1 VTETAPLILW
11 VRRDLRLDDNP
22 MLAAAA
28 ADGRPVI
35 PVFICD
41 AQVSGIGVA
50 PRWRWGL
57 GVAAFAERLA
67 GLGLRLILRRGE
79 ALAVLRALVAETGAS
94 GVWWARLYDEPAVV
108 RDTAVKAALKAAG
121 VEARSFPGH
130 LLVEPWEVAT
140 KAGEPFK
147 VYTPFW
153 RAVSARDWP
162 APVAAP
168 KALRAPAA
176 WPASDRLADWGLGAA
191 MNRGAGI
198 VAPHLQIGD
207 IKATARLAA
216 FLERGIAGYATER
229 DRVDRPGTS
238 GLSENLT
245 YGEIGPRRAW
255 AAVQARLG
263 VRPGDPGPETWGKEL
278 VWREF
283 AHHLAHHTPRLL
295 TGNWR
300 PEWDSFGWRGDSAE
314 AERWRRGMTGEP
326 IVDAGMRELYVTG
339 RMHNRVRMI
348 VASYLTKH
356 LLTHWKIGLDWF
368 ADTLVDWDPAA
379 NAMGW
384 QWVAGSG
391 PDAAPYFRIFNPA
404 TQAAKFD
411 PDRRYRRAW
420 IAEGQA
426 DPPATARAFFAAV
439 PRSWGAAPTAPYPRP
454 LVDLAEGRA
463 RALAAYAARAEKAV
477 AGETPPASFA
487 SRKTR
492 PT

>member
-1 VTETAPLILW
+1 VTEPAPLILW

-22 MLAAAA
+22 MLAAAT
-28 ADGRPVI
+28 ADGRPLI
-35 PVFICD
+35 PLFIAD
-41 AQVSGIGVA
+41 ELVTGIGAA

-57 GVAAFAERLA
+57 GVAAFAAALA
-67 GLGLRLILRRGE
+67 RRGSRLILRRGP
-79 ALAVLRALVAETGAS
+79 ALEVLRALVAETGAS
-94 GVWWARLYDEPAVV
+94 GVWWARLYDAPAVA

-121 VEARSFPGH
+121 IEARSFPGH

-140 KAGEPFK
+140 RSGEPFK

-162 APVAAP
+162 APLAAP
-168 KALRAPAA
+168 RALRPPAS
-176 WPASDRLADWGLGAA
+176 WPATDRLEDWRLGAA
-191 MNRGAGI
+191 MNRGAAV
-198 VAPHLQIGD
+198 VAPHLAVGEAAAQ
-207 IKATARLAA
+207 ARLAA
-216 FLERGIAGYATER
+216 FLAQGLADYASQR

-238 GLSENLT
+238 GLSENFT

-255 AAVQARLG
+255 AAVQARLAA
-263 VRPGDPGPETWGKEL
+263 RPGDPGPETWAKEL

-283 AHHLAHHTPRLL
+283 AHHLAYHTPRLL

-300 PEWDSFGWRGDSAE
+300 PEWDAFPWRPDNPD
-314 AERWRRGMTGEP
+314 AERWRRGLTGEP

-356 LLTHWKIGLDWF
+356 LLTHWKVGLDWF
-368 ADTLVDWDPAA
+368 AETLVDWDPAS

-404 TQAAKFD
+404 TQAEKFD

-439 PRSWGAAPTAPYPRP
+439 PRSWGLSAAAPYPRP

-463 RALAAYAARAEKAV
+463 RALAAYAARAEKPV
-477 AGETPPASFA
+477 AAEDDAARLG
-487 SRKTR
+487 
-492 PT
+492 